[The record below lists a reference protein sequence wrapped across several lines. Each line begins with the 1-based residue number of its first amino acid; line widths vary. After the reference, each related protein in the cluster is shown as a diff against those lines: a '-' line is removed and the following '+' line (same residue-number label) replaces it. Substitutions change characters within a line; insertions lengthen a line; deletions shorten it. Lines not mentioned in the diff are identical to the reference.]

1 MKKRLASSF
10 WAQSLF
16 YTLLNRFSIIFFGVV
31 TYFILVRH
39 ISTPDN
45 GIWSLFLMIV
55 AMTEMIKQGLLRNPM
70 IKFLSVPE
78 YANQKDE
85 VQSTAL
91 FINIGFSVFAILVFI
106 FLGSFISNFLKSPH
120 LRELLL
126 WNTFFIVLLIPFN
139 HCEVVLQANFK
150 YQQIFYAYFLRQGFF
165 MLSVAALVYIFPA
178 HLNLL
183 NLVILQIVSLFA
195 GTILIL
201 MASRPL
207 LPKHFKTSRKLMRAM
222 FHFGKYVFGT
232 NVTNNLSKSADH
244 FITANAIADPILGKT
259 YVSYYNAVSRIN
271 NLVDVP
277 SVAVSDVLF
286 PKNVQAIEME
296 GMSKVKYYFER
307 MVATLISFILPMSI
321 FIILFPKL
329 VMLIIAGKQYLDAA
343 YILQIMMIVAIIRPF
358 FYQFGTTMD
367 AIGKPQLN
375 FWFNLMLM
383 AINLTLTYTALKVFG
398 PVGAAYASVGY
409 HISGLVLIY
418 GVLKRQVKVEMRSI
432 GRYVIGNYIQVFE
445 LAKKYLNRGSVVNRE
460 S

>member
-1 MKKRLASSF
+1 
-10 WAQSLF
+10 
-16 YTLLNRFSIIFFGVV
+16 
-31 TYFILVRH
+31 
-39 ISTPDN
+39 
-45 GIWSLFLMIV
+45 MIV

-91 FINIGFSVFAILVFI
+91 FINIGFSIFAILVFVL
-106 FLGSFISNFLKSPH
+106 LGSVISNFLRAPY
-120 LRELLL
+120 LYELLI
-126 WNTFFIVLLIPFN
+126 WNTLFIVLLIPFN
-139 HCEVVLQANFK
+139 HCEVVLQASFK
-150 YQQIFYAYFLRQGFF
+150 YQQIFYAYFLRQGLF
-165 MLSVAALVYIFPA
+165 MVSVAALVYIFPA

-183 NLVILQIVSLFA
+183 NLAILQIGSLLA
-195 GTILIL
+195 GTIVIVL
-201 MASRPL
+201 ASRPL
-207 LPKHFKTSRKLMRAM
+207 LPKHFKTSKKLMRAM

-232 NVTNNLSKSADH
+232 NVTNNLSRSADH
-244 FITANAIADPILGKT
+244 FITANTIADPMLGKT

-296 GMSKVKYYFER
+296 GMTKVKYYFER
-307 MVATLISFILPMSI
+307 MVASLISFILPMSI

-329 VMLIIAGKQYLDAA
+329 VMLIIAGRQYVEAA
-343 YILQIMMIVAIIRPF
+343 YILQIMMIVAVVRPF

-375 FWFNLMLM
+375 FWFNLALM
-383 AINLTLTYTALKVFG
+383 VINLTLTYTGLKVFG

-409 HISGLVLIY
+409 HLSGLILIY
-418 GVLKRQVKVEMRSI
+418 GVLKRQVRVEMRNI
-432 GRYVIGNYIQVFE
+432 VKYVIGNYVQ
-445 LAKKYLNRGSVVNRE
+445 LYALTKKYLGLVPKE
-460 S
+460 SA

>member
-1 MKKRLASSF
+1 
-10 WAQSLF
+10 
-16 YTLLNRFSIIFFGVV
+16 V
-31 TYFILVRH
+31 
-39 ISTPDN
+39 
-45 GIWSLFLMIV
+45 WSLFLMIV

-78 YANQKDE
+78 YANQKDQ

-91 FINIGFSVFAILVFI
+91 IINIGFSLIAIFVFI
-106 FLGSFISNFLKSPH
+106 FLGSLISTFLKAPY
-120 LRELLL
+120 LYELLL
-126 WNTFFIVLLIPFN
+126 WNTIFIILLIPFN

-150 YQQIFYAYFLRQGFF
+150 YQQIFYSYFLRQGIF
-165 MLSVAALVYIFPA
+165 MVSVAALVFLFPA
-178 HLNLL
+178 YLNLL
-183 NLVILQIVSLFA
+183 NLAILQIISLLA
-195 GTILIL
+195 GTIVIV

-244 FITANAIADPILGKT
+244 FITANAIADPILGKQ

-307 MVATLISFILPMSI
+307 MVASLISFILPMSV

-329 VMLIIAGKQYLDAA
+329 VMLVIAGRQYVDAA
-343 YILQIMMIVAIIRPF
+343 NILQIMMIVAILRPF

-375 FWFNLMLM
+375 FWFNLILM
-383 AINLTLTYTALKVFG
+383 AVNLSLTYTGLKLFQRE
-398 PVGAAYASVGY
+398 GAAYASVAY
-409 HISGLVLIY
+409 HITGILLIY
-418 GVLKRQVKVEMRSI
+418 AVLKSQVKVEMKNI
-432 GRYVIGNYIQVFE
+432 AGYVVSNYVHVFT
-445 LAKKYLNRGSVVNRE
+445 LVKKYLGLVAKE
-460 S
+460 SA